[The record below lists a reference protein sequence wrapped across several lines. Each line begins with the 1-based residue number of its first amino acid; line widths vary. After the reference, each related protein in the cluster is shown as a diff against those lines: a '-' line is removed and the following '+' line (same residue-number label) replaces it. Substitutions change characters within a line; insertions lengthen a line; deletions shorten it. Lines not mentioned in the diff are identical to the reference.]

1 MGHQRN
7 QRILAQSGSLKRADD
22 LQVYQ
27 GFMMPLNHQAGMQGV
42 LHVKEHLRAS
52 YLFSVQ

>member
-7 QRILAQSGSLKRADD
+7 QRILAQSGSLKCADD